1 MSLAPLGPRDPL
13 VLEGFVPYP
22 EDLAAHYRNAGYWT
36 DQTMAEP
43 LFESAAR
50 LPDKTAIVAGETRRT
65 YGELT
70 GRILRI
76 AAGLSDLGVRRGDR
90 VVVHL
95 PNIPEFVEFV
105 YACWEIGAVPVFAPA
120 AHRRTE
126 IEHFVRVAEA
136 SAYVT
141 VSRHDG
147 ADLAALAAELKEAW
161 PVLRHTIVLD
171 PQGGG
176 EALERLL
183 ASEPLPHERRAVAS
197 DVALLQL
204 SGGTTGQPKLIPHT
218 HETYLHSV
226 RQSIP
231 LCGISE
237 STVQLIAVPVCH
249 SMSARSPGFLGVL
262 AVGGTVVLAPNGSPD
277 SVFPLIEEHRITQSS
292 VVPPIVL
299 AWLNS
304 SLKERYDLSSLESLH
319 VGGARLSAE
328 AARRVRPELDVVLQQ
343 GFGMAEGLVNY
354 NPLDVDEERS
364 LTCQG
369 RPISPGDELL
379 VLDDEGNE
387 VPRGTPGHL
396 LTRGPTT
403 IRGYFRAPEQNAR
416 SFTED
421 GFYRTGDIVQQ
432 DELGYLSVVGRSKD
446 QINRGGEKVAPEEVE
461 NFILGHPAVYD
472 ASVVGVED
480 RLLGERVK
488 AYVILRQDAGK
499 VNLGV
504 IRGYLR
510 ERGLAAYKLPDALE
524 IVTEFPQT
532 AIGKVS
538 KRLQRAQA

>member
-1 MSLAPLGPRDPL
+1 MNLDPL
-13 VLEGFVPYP
+13 ILDGFVPYP
-22 EDLAAHYRNAGYWT
+22 EDLAAHYRREGFWI
-36 DQTMAEP
+36 DQTMSEP
-43 LFESAAR
+43 LFDSAER
-50 LPDKTAIVAGETRRT
+50 LTGKTAIIAGQTRLS
-65 YGELT
+65 YSELVD
-70 GRILRI
+70 RISRI
-76 AAGLSDLGVRRGDR
+76 ASGLVDLGVGRGDR

-95 PNIPEFVEFV
+95 PNIPEFIEFV
-105 YACWEIGAVPVFAPA
+105 YALWEIGAVPVFAPA

-126 IEHFVRVAEA
+126 IEHFIRVTQAC
-136 SAYVT
+136 AYVT
-141 VSRHDG
+141 VATHDG
-147 ADLAALAAELKEAW
+147 TDLAALAAELKEAW
-161 PVLRHTIVLD
+161 PVLRHTVVLD
-171 PQGGG
+171 ADGGG
-176 EALERLL
+176 AALEKLL
-183 ASEPLPHERRAVAS
+183 AFAPLPHVRRAVPS

-218 HETYLHSV
+218 HETYIHSV
-226 RQSIP
+226 RASIP

-237 STVQLIAVPVCH
+237 DSVQLIAVPICH

-262 AVGGTVVLAPNGSPD
+262 TAGGTVVLSANGSPD
-277 SVFPLIEEHRITQSS
+277 SVFPLIEQHRITQSS

-328 AARRVRPELDVVLQQ
+328 VARRVRPELDVILQQ

-354 NPLDVDEERS
+354 NPLDVDEHTS

-379 VLDDEGNE
+379 VLDDEGHE

-416 SFTED
+416 SFTPD

-432 DELGYLSVVGRSKD
+432 DERGFLTVVGRSKD
-446 QINRGGEKVAPEEVE
+446 QINRGGEKIAPEEVE
-461 NFILGHPAVYD
+461 NLILGHDAVYD

-488 AYVILRQDAGK
+488 AYVILREGADP
-499 VNLGV
+499 VSLGA

-510 ERGLAAYKLPDALE
+510 ERGLASYKLPDALE
-524 IVTEFPQT
+524 VVTAFPQT

-538 KRLQRAQA
+538 KRLQRAQESSLS